1 MLTSTIRPNH
11 RTWPAWLVLLLG
23 VVCTLMY
30 ANIVQHRLEEDGI
43 KRFSFAADQ
52 LTLKINERLHNYSII
67 LEGCSALFR
76 ASDTV
81 LRQDWHNYIEN
92 LHLEKNAPGTLGIG
106 FNQLIPKEKLLEHI
120 AQVRA
125 EGFSDYRVRP
135 ETHREVYTSVV
146 YIEPFMGRNLNAF
159 GYDTFSEPIRRAA
172 MEKARDT
179 GKATLTHKIALVQEE
194 GGRTQAS
201 MIMYVP
207 VYQKNM
213 PTKILEQ
220 KRAALIGWASA
231 PYRMDD
237 LMQGILGQWQWE
249 ETIDLKIYDGNN
261 ISEASLLFESI
272 PKASTTKQPSAFLQK
287 RTINFN
293 GHEWTLLFD
302 TAYKVSPVQN
312 SHVMTAIII
321 GLILTLLFSILIL
334 AIRNTTANAKRIAE
348 ALTRKIQKSETQ
360 VKKNEAFLQNLI
372 HAMPDL
378 IWLKD
383 KEGVYLT
390 CNSRFESFFGNKKQH
405 IIGKTDY
412 DFVDKTMADMFREND
427 FKAMYASTP
436 HTNEEWITFASDGHK
451 ELLETTKMP
460 IYDDNHT
467 LLGIL
472 GIGHD
477 ITKRKETEE
486 MLRKLSIALDQS
498 PASVVITDLEA
509 NIEYVNPR
517 FTEIT
522 GYSASEIIHQNPRVL
537 QSGEVEKQTYIDLWE
552 HLKRGEIWKGELLNK
567 RKNGELYWEEAR
579 IAPVKNEQGAIT
591 HYVAIKLEI
600 TKRKEMEDQI
610 NQLAFYDS
618 LTHLPNRRL
627 LNDRLQQALLKSA
640 RSRLYGALMFIDL
653 DNFKSLND
661 NHGHLV
667 GDMLLAD
674 VAKRLQESIRDIDTI
689 ARFGGDEF
697 VIILNDLHENL
708 DTATTLA
715 SKIAEKIRLC
725 LAELY
730 EITLTKLE
738 EKQSITITH
747 KCTASIGIVLFLDH
761 QEKQEDLLKWADH
774 AMYQAKERGNNQIVF
789 FHH

>member
-11 RTWPAWLVLLLG
+11 RTWPAWLVLVIG
-23 VVCTLMY
+23 IVCTLMY

-43 KRFSFAADQ
+43 KRFAFASDQ

-81 LRQDWHNYIEN
+81 LRQDWHDYIEN

-106 FNQLIPKEKLLEHI
+106 FNQLIPKEKLVEHI

-125 EGFSDYRVRP
+125 EGFLDYRVRP
-135 ETHREVYTSVV
+135 ETPREVYTSVV
-146 YIEPFMGRNLNAF
+146 YIEPFMGKNLNAF

-237 LMQGILGQWQWE
+237 LMQGILSQWQWE
-249 ETIDLKIYDGNN
+249 EAIDLKIYDDSN

-477 ITKRKETEE
+477 ITKRKEMEE
-486 MLRKLSIALDQS
+486 
-498 PASVVITDLEA
+498 
-509 NIEYVNPR
+509 
-517 FTEIT
+517 
-522 GYSASEIIHQNPRVL
+522 
-537 QSGEVEKQTYIDLWE
+537 
-552 HLKRGEIWKGELLNK
+552 
-567 RKNGELYWEEAR
+567 
-579 IAPVKNEQGAIT
+579 
-591 HYVAIKLEI
+591 
-600 TKRKEMEDQI
+600 QI

-661 NHGHLV
+661 NHGHLA

-725 LAELY
+725 LAEPY
-730 EITLTKLE
+730 EITLPTPE
-738 EKQSITITH
+738 EQEASTITH
-747 KCTASIGIVLFLDH
+747 QCTASIGIVLFLDH